1 MMCGI
6 VSPKR
11 DDDAVAVIAGA
22 WSDAS
27 MARSGNDGPARA
39 SSSFVQRARLGQRA
53 ERAHQRIRAATARPK
68 KDSAD

>member
-53 ERAHQRIRAATARPK
+53 ERAHQRIRDRAPEK
-68 KDSAD
+68 GLCSAD